1 MSNLPMTFPHILI
14 DNAKKFPPSKAAIRE
29 KDYGIWKSY
38 SWQDYLDQ
46 VRDFALGLAALGF
59 KKDDKMAIIGD
70 NRPRLYWGMAACQ
83 WLGGVPVSLYQDA
96 IHTPQKED
104 GYPDRDKS
112 SLLLY
117 IDLKAGSGS
126 Q

>member
-14 DNAKKFPPSKAAIRE
+14 DNAKKFPPSKAAMRE
-29 KDYGIWKSY
+29 KNYGIWESY

-83 WLGGVPVSLYQDA
+83 CLSGVPVPLYQDA
-96 IHTPQKED
+96 IHKE
-104 GYPDRDKS
+104 RH
-112 SLLLY
+112 Y
-117 IDLKAGSGS
+117 IVDHSE
-126 Q
+126 